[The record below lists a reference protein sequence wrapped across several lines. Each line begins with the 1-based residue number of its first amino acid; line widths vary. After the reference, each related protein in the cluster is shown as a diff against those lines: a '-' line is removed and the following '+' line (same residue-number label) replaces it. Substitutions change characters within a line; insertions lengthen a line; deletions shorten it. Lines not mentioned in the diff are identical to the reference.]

1 MEFGDIQ
8 ANLHLYER
16 LGAAMAALGALRGY
30 KELPRGYVIQQQDSV
45 GDILAPR
52 DVNAQETRR

>member
-1 MEFGDIQ
+1 
-8 ANLHLYER
+8 
-16 LGAAMAALGALRGY
+16 MAALGALRGY